1 MSRVEWLFYHLC
13 RLILALVFVYAG
25 AVKIQ
30 DVVAFAGHV
39 AAYQILPYAMNYLVA
54 ATLPYVEF
62 LAGVLLLLNVRFRP
76 ALVAIGGMTL
86 VFIAALVSVLLRGLD
101 IDCGCFDPAGGEEES
116 VMKELKTIL
125 VTTDFSPPSE
135 SAFYHA
141 LAIAVAGA
149 TALPSR
155 VHVAAASAEDTWR

>member
-1 MSRVEWLFYHLC
+1 MNRVAWLVYHLC
-13 RLILALVFVYAG
+13 RLTLALVFVYAG

-62 LAGVLLLLNVRFRP
+62 LAGVLLLLNVRVRP

-86 VFIAALVSVLLRGLD
+86 IFMAALVSVLWRGLD
-101 IDCGCFDPAGGEEES
+101 IDCGCFDPAGGQDVS
-116 VMKELKTIL
+116 AGMALIRDVGLMAL
-125 VTTDFSPPSE
+125 VALTWFLRSRLTAG
-135 SAFYHA
+135 SAKREPRGEAA
-141 LAIAVAGA
+141 L
-149 TALPSR
+149 
-155 VHVAAASAEDTWR
+155 